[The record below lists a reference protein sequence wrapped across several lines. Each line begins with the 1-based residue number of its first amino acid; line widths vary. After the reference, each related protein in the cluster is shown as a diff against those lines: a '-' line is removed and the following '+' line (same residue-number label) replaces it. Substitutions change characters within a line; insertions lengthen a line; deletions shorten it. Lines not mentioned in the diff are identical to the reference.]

1 MYDILPPYVSTL
13 GDPHLARKFVTGVA
27 PEKKGIRETL
37 VREHFKAH
45 VNLLPDTA
53 VQTSLHICMGDLFDK
68 FRVPEEDILFAAK
81 TYIEAAEKNENTV
94 YVILRGNHDASRDT
108 ALKSSFDVFRELVR
122 GVGNILVVDEKAEAL
137 KTHQET
143 FVFYPW
149 HPFKTAAEIA
159 SEIKPE
165 PGFFAFGHWDILS
178 FNEDSSATDNLIP
191 FEQLAGCKAV
201 VNGHYHLPRTY
212 MEGST
217 PVIVTGSM
225 QPYSHAEDPT
235 GNFYVTHT
243 LSQVQA
249 NLAASEAYYEY
260 KNLRVLLEPD
270 EAPIADVNCL
280 SLTFKTNRNRKE
292 EDLEVNLD
300 TFDLEAIFK
309 DRMKAN
315 DVSDATTADLW
326 NRLLEQNAAA
336 EA

>member
-1 MYDILPPYVSTL
+1 MYDILPPYVSTM

-27 PEKKGIRETL
+27 PAKKGIREAM

-45 VNLLPDTA
+45 VNLFPDTG
-53 VQTSLHICMGDLFDK
+53 VQTALHICIGDLFDK
-68 FRVPEEDILFAAK
+68 FRVPEEDILFAAQ
-81 TYIEAAEKNENTV
+81 TYIEAAAKNENTV

-108 ALKSSFDVFRELVR
+108 ELKSSFDVFRELVR
-122 GVGNILVVDEKAEAL
+122 GVGNILVVDEKAELL
-137 KTHQET
+137 KIHAET

-159 SEIKPE
+159 AEINPE

-201 VNGHYHLPRTY
+201 VNGHYHLPKTY

-217 PVIVTGSM
+217 PVIVTGSL

-235 GNFYVTHT
+235 GNFYVTHS
-243 LSQVQA
+243 LAEVEA
-249 NLAASEAYYEY
+249 NLAANEKYYEN

-270 EAPIADVNCL
+270 QSPIADVDCL
-280 SLTFKTNRNRKE
+280 SLIFKINRKQDDE
-292 EDLEVNLD
+292 GLDVNLD

-315 DVSDATTADLW
+315 EVSDAMTASLW
-326 NRLLEQNAAA
+326 ERLLDQNG
-336 EA
+336 EGE